1 MKSSYYKEFVLHLLM
16 KKLRAIISENTAFE
30 HKKAAV
36 LNFHRLLNPNFRLPK
51 MFFEIH
57 NLVVNDC

>member
-1 MKSSYYKEFVLHLLM
+1 M
-16 KKLRAIISENTAFE
+16 KKLRALISENTAFE